1 MRMGNLLIYSVAKIF
16 SIWPRAL
23 PRCRP
28 SRGSP
33 PRSITHGNCL
43 LQKIR
48 VFRDF
53 RVRVQ
58 PFTPMEIQMTV
69 GPSTQCY
76 AGLELTT
83 IDHVQL
89 AIPPGSE
96 DDCRRFYV
104 NVLGLAEKPKPPVL
118 SARGGLWLTAG
129 AVEIHLGVERDFH
142 PAKKAHP
149 AFRVR
154 NLDQLCARLT
164 EAGYPPVWDTEIPGV
179 RRFYVSD
186 NLGNRLEF
194 IAE

>member
-1 MRMGNLLIYSVAKIF
+1 MRMGNLLIYSAAEIF
-16 SIWPRAL
+16 CIWPRAL
-23 PRCRP
+23 PRCQP
-28 SRGSP
+28 YRGSP

-53 RVRVQ
+53 RVQVQ
-58 PFTPMEIQMTV
+58 YTFTPMEIKMTV
-69 GPSTQCY
+69 GPSTKCY

-118 SARGGLWLTAG
+118 AARGGLWLT
-129 AVEIHLGVERDFH
+129 
-142 PAKKAHP
+142 
-149 AFRVR
+149 
-154 NLDQLCARLT
+154 
-164 EAGYPPVWDTEIPGV
+164 
-179 RRFYVSD
+179 
-186 NLGNRLEF
+186 
-194 IAE
+194 

>member
-1 MRMGNLLIYSVAKIF
+1 MWKEDSEIF
-16 SIWPRAL
+16 VW
-23 PRCRP
+23 
-28 SRGSP
+28 
-33 PRSITHGNCL
+33 
-43 LQKIR
+43 
-48 VFRDF
+48 
-53 RVRVQ
+53 
-58 PFTPMEIQMTV
+58 EIQMTV

-118 SARGGLWLTAG
+118 AARGGLWLTAG

-154 NLDQLCARLT
+154 TLDQLCARLT

>member
-1 MRMGNLLIYSVAKIF
+1 RTCHETFTSSFDRDKISCLRGRIPGGTRRVASPAAIASFKKSAYSEIF
-16 SIWPRAL
+16 
-23 PRCRP
+23 
-28 SRGSP
+28 
-33 PRSITHGNCL
+33 
-43 LQKIR
+43 
-48 VFRDF
+48 VFRCNT
-53 RVRVQ
+53 
-58 PFTPMEIQMTV
+58 FTPMEIQMTV

-118 SARGGLWLTAG
+118 AARGGLWLMAG
-129 AVEIHLGVERDFH
+129 AVEIHLGVERDFR

-154 NLDQLCARLT
+154 
-164 EAGYPPVWDTEIPGV
+164 
-179 RRFYVSD
+179 
-186 NLGNRLEF
+186 
-194 IAE
+194 